1 MRDVSVKSVAV
12 LPFFNRANNEEED
25 YFGAGLADEIINS
38 LSQVPGL
45 TVISRNSSMGF
56 RNSDLT
62 ISEIGE
68 ELNANSIL
76 EGTFKRVDKMVHVRC
91 KLYDV
96 STGSSIWSGTFMES
110 FINFNSSQDSLSG
123 QIVESLREHYGH
135 FDFESL
141 FLKKIT
147 RSEEAY
153 EYYLKGKYH
162 SNRWTK
168 EDYELA
174 ITNFERAI
182 QIDPELAQA
191 YFELQ
196 HCYGFLWTRGWIA
209 RDKALERI
217 KYVTVKGMSLGPTI
231 PEAYLSMAQ
240 VELWSKW
247 EFEDAVKKLVEGVEQ
262 YPAFVELQNTL
273 VVAYII
279 IGETEKAMTHA
290 NICLALDPKNHVH
303 YYNKARVHFAMGE
316 FRKAI
321 EEHERSMNMQPNFKM
336 GFFNLFEV
344 HLALGDQEAFD
355 DFCQKNQFQPH
366 IEVMKYIFKL
376 KYASKEEKMQLEE
389 VASSGLDGESVLLST
404 YKVMLQGN
412 ESLAISMLEQGVKSR
427 FSQFSFIKK
436 NSNFYSLKKNKAYAN
451 LIDEVF
457 NVKIEAA
464 PAKEKSATVVKSKR
478 LLSDE
483 DSNKFI
489 EKLEKY
495 YKEDKCFLNAAL
507 SLKDVSEIIGLHPNK
522 LSWLVNEKYKM
533 NFNEFTNHYRL
544 KAFKEN
550 ALKES
555 NSHLTLLAIAYESG
569 FSSKTSFNSFFKKV
583 EECSPSKWL
592 KSQN

>member
-1 MRDVSVKSVAV
+1 MLAGEGAPDRPFGCSTEGRGQV
-12 LPFFNRANNEEED
+12 LTE
-25 YFGAGLADEIINS
+25 
-38 LSQVPGL
+38 
-45 TVISRNSSMGF
+45 ISRNSSMGF

-96 STGSSIWSGTFMES
+96 GTGSSIWSGTFMES

-209 RDKALERI
+209 RDKALQRI
-217 KYVTVKGMSLGPTI
+217 KFVTVKGMSLGPTI

-240 VELWSKW
+240 VELWSNWK
-247 EFEDAVKKLVEGVEQ
+247 FEDAVKKLVEGVEQ

-273 VVAYII
+273 AVAYII
-279 IGETEKAMTHA
+279 IGETEYTQDG
-290 NICLALDPKNHVH
+290 NIGR
-303 YYNKARVHFAMGE
+303 ARVFTYSENVWNQVGQSL
-316 FRKAI
+316 I
-321 EEHERSMNMQPNFKM
+321 
-336 GFFNLFEV
+336 GYGT
-344 HLALGDQEAFD
+344 GDF
-355 DFCQKNQFQPH
+355 
-366 IEVMKYIFKL
+366 
-376 KYASKEEKMQLEE
+376 
-389 VASSGLDGESVLLST
+389 G
-404 YKVMLQGN
+404 
-412 ESLAISMLEQGVKSR
+412 
-427 FSQFSFIKK
+427 
-436 NSNFYSLKKNKAYAN
+436 
-451 LIDEVF
+451 
-457 NVKIEAA
+457 
-464 PAKEKSATVVKSKR
+464 
-478 LLSDE
+478 
-483 DSNKFI
+483 
-489 EKLEKY
+489 
-495 YKEDKCFLNAAL
+495 
-507 SLKDVSEIIGLHPNK
+507 
-522 LSWLVNEKYKM
+522 
-533 NFNEFTNHYRL
+533 
-544 KAFKEN
+544 
-550 ALKES
+550 
-555 NSHLTLLAIAYESG
+555 
-569 FSSKTSFNSFFKKV
+569 
-583 EECSPSKWL
+583 
-592 KSQN
+592 

>member
-191 YFELQ
+191 Y
-196 HCYGFLWTRGWIA
+196 
-209 RDKALERI
+209 
-217 KYVTVKGMSLGPTI
+217 S
-231 PEAYLSMAQ
+231 
-240 VELWSKW
+240 
-247 EFEDAVKKLVEGVEQ
+247 
-262 YPAFVELQNTL
+262 
-273 VVAYII
+273 
-279 IGETEKAMTHA
+279 
-290 NICLALDPKNHVH
+290 
-303 YYNKARVHFAMGE
+303 
-316 FRKAI
+316 
-321 EEHERSMNMQPNFKM
+321 
-336 GFFNLFEV
+336 
-344 HLALGDQEAFD
+344 
-355 DFCQKNQFQPH
+355 
-366 IEVMKYIFKL
+366 
-376 KYASKEEKMQLEE
+376 
-389 VASSGLDGESVLLST
+389 
-404 YKVMLQGN
+404 
-412 ESLAISMLEQGVKSR
+412 
-427 FSQFSFIKK
+427 
-436 NSNFYSLKKNKAYAN
+436 
-451 LIDEVF
+451 
-457 NVKIEAA
+457 
-464 PAKEKSATVVKSKR
+464 
-478 LLSDE
+478 
-483 DSNKFI
+483 
-489 EKLEKY
+489 
-495 YKEDKCFLNAAL
+495 
-507 SLKDVSEIIGLHPNK
+507 
-522 LSWLVNEKYKM
+522 
-533 NFNEFTNHYRL
+533 
-544 KAFKEN
+544 
-550 ALKES
+550 
-555 NSHLTLLAIAYESG
+555 
-569 FSSKTSFNSFFKKV
+569 
-583 EECSPSKWL
+583 
-592 KSQN
+592 